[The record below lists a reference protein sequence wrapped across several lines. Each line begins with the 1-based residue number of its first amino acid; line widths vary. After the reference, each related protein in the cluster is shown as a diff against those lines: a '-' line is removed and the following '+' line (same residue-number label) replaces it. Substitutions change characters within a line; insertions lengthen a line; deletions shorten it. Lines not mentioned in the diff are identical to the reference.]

1 MKMFKKIT
9 SAALA
14 VAMML
19 TSGAAF
25 AAFEDVDIENTDRE
39 SVAINVVTGN
49 ANFASQ
55 RSFYTNG
62 SEGQKLSVKFE
73 NVALRDMWKLYWG
86 LDNLTNSWPDARR
99 GEKAFATIDVNEYAT
114 DWSISLPFVPGNRV
128 SIMWGYDVPDQAGQ
142 NFAPDAYL
150 DQQQEFLVNGHITH
164 AEAAQ
169 FVLNMITADYGYD
182 ALATAVERGI
192 VDNSFAA
199 VPSALLT
206 NDEAIE
212 MVVNALGYKGTPAGD
227 DGLGILDGVV
237 TGSEPTTRSN
247 LAVIIYNSL
256 FVGLGPNFADSS
268 THVAVAN
275 LLCTLFQDY
284 YSIDTNN
291 DGDVNDL
298 DVLPLNVVLLHTSKD
313 LVKLIRNEDVT
324 RAQLTEMLKN
334 FGLKDTDADLI
345 IDLIRG

>member
-14 VAMML
+14 AAMML

-25 AAFEDVDIENTDRE
+25 AAFEDVDINATDNE
-39 SVAINVVTGN
+39 SLAINVVTGN
-49 ANFASQ
+49 VNFASG
-55 RSFYTNG
+55 RSYYTVG
-62 SEGQKLSVKFE
+62 SEEQKPSVEFK

-99 GEKAFATIDVNEYAT
+99 GEKAFATVNVTEAT
-114 DWSISLPFVPGNRV
+114 DWSINLPFVPGNRV

-150 DQQQEFLVNGHITH
+150 DQQQDFLVNGHVTH

-192 VDNSFAA
+192 VDSSFAA

-237 TGSEPTTRSN
+237 TGGEPTTRSN
-247 LAVIIYNSL
+247 LAVLIYNSI
-256 FVGLGPNFADSS
+256 FVGLGPNFADDS
-268 THVAVAN
+268 THVAVAK
-275 LLCTLFQDY
+275 LLCTLMQNY

-291 DGDVNDL
+291 DDDVNEL
-298 DVLPLNVVLLHTSKD
+298 DTLPLNVVLLHTSKD
-313 LVKLIRNEDVT
+313 LVKLVRNEDFT
-324 RAQLTEMLKN
+324 RAQLIEVLKN
-334 FGLKDTDADLI
+334 FGLKDGDADML